1 MVSFQLVE
9 RGTSGDQMPG
19 DRRSSHRLRQPPIG
33 TVYIWP
39 RRYRVVEVRV
49 GIGAVSGGE
58 GRYGIG
64 AGLVVDVQ
72 VGIGTSLAVE
82 AERAVDGIGAG
93 PVADVQV
100 DVGTSLAVE
109 AGRAVD
115 GIEADSAE
123 VTGRG

>member
-1 MVSFQLVE
+1 VVVTPVQ
-9 RGTSGDQMPG
+9 TA
-19 DRRSSHRLRQPPIG
+19 PIG

-49 GIGAVSGGE
+49 GIGTVSGGE

-64 AGLVVDVQ
+64 AGVVVDVQ
-72 VGIGTSLAVE
+72 VGI
-82 AERAVDGIGAG
+82 
-93 PVADVQV
+93 
-100 DVGTSLAVE
+100 GTSLAVE

>member
-1 MVSFQLVE
+1 
-9 RGTSGDQMPG
+9 MPG
-19 DRRSSHRLRQPPIG
+19 DRRSSRRLRQPPIG

-39 RRYRVVEVRV
+39 RRYLVVEVRV
-49 GIGAVSGGE
+49 GIGTVSGGE

-72 VGIGTSLAVE
+72 VGTSLAVEAGRAVDGIGTGPVADVQVGIGTSLAVE
-82 AERAVDGIGAG
+82 AE
-93 PVADVQV
+93 
-100 DVGTSLAVE
+100 
-109 AGRAVD
+109 RAVD